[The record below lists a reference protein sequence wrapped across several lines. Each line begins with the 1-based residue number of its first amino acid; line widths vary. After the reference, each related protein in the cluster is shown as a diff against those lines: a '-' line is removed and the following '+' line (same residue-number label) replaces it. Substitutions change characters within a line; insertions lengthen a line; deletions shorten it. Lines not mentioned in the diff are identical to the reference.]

1 MPQRSQHSS
10 WPAALRSGPVSL
22 SRRCAAWLWAGV
34 PAALLSLSAFAEA
47 ISNPSPAVSGLP
59 DNPMPTLDA
68 TMKAV
73 VGQLSGQP
81 DPAYLVAFGVVDDR
95 TQTIQGTHGAFAGTV
110 AETSRL
116 LDIDMRVGTMQL
128 DSGHKLRDAG
138 WFSEDPRPSWRVPFA
153 GPSSAL
159 RLALLRGSDDIFR
172 LARARLLKVRA
183 NEIVKVA
190 REDDSADYSVAPV
203 VIRDVDTPEAR
214 VNISDWEKLVSEVSA
229 VYLDF
234 SSINDSAV
242 QLVVSEERRYF
253 LNNEGTHVRDGR
265 NHYRVATWAET
276 IADDGM
282 ALNVYDYVDVASP
295 DRLPTREQVTAMA
308 RGVAERL
315 VALRSAPTV
324 DPWSGPAILRGR
336 AAGVFFHEIFGHRIE
351 GHRQKDEDEGQTF
364 TKQVGK
370 PILPPF
376 LSVVDDPTQT
386 QRAGEDLNGH
396 YAVDD
401 EGVLAER
408 VSLVESGILRTFLMS
423 RAPVAGVARSNGH
436 GRREPGNFVVARQG
450 NLMVEASK
458 TIPYAELR
466 KRLIDE
472 TKRQKRDFG
481 LIFDDISGGF
491 TFTGRSTPNS
501 FVVSPVTVW
510 KVYVDGRPDQL
521 VRGVDLIGTPLT
533 TFARILAAADDVAVF
548 NGVCGAESGWVPVSA
563 SAPSLLVSEV
573 EIQRREKGNDR
584 PPLLSPPGAPTNNP
598 GATW

>member
-1 MPQRSQHSS
+1 MPPSPKFSLTPAGALLSVRCVSL
-10 WPAALRSGPVSL
+10 PVAAL
-22 SRRCAAWLWAGV
+22 W
-34 PAALLSLSAFAEA
+34 SLSAFAEA
-47 ISNPSPAVSGLP
+47 ISESPAAAASAQ
-59 DNPMPTLDA
+59 DNPMATLDA
-68 TMKAV
+68 TLNEV
-73 VGQLSGQP
+73 VSKLDGQP
-81 DPAYLVAFGVVDDR
+81 DPAYLITFGMVDDHQ
-95 TQTIQGTHGAFAGTV
+95 QTIQGTHGAFAGTV
-110 AETSRL
+110 TERARL
-116 LDIDMRVGTMQL
+116 LDIDMRVGSMQL

-138 WFSEDPRPSWRVPFA
+138 WFSDDPRPSWQVPFI
-153 GPSSAL
+153 GPPSAL
-159 RLALLRGSDDIFR
+159 RLALLRGSDDVFR
-172 LARARLLKVRA
+172 QSRARLLKVRA
-183 NEIVKVA
+183 NEVVKVA
-190 REDDSADYSVAPV
+190 REDDSADYSAAPV
-203 VIRDVDTPEAR
+203 VIRDVEIPAAR
-214 VNISDWEKLVSEVSA
+214 VSIADWEKLVSEVSA

-234 SSINDSAV
+234 PTIHDSAV

-253 LNNEGTHVRDGR
+253 LNSEGTRVRDGR
-265 NHYRVATWAET
+265 NHFRVATWGET
-276 IADDGM
+276 VATDGM

-315 VALRSAPTV
+315 VALRNAPTV

-370 PILPPF
+370 PILPTF
-376 LSVVDDPTQT
+376 LSVVDDPTQA
-386 QRAGEDLNGH
+386 QRAGEDLNGF
-396 YAVDD
+396 YVVDD
-401 EGVLAER
+401 EGVAAER
-408 VSLVESGILRTFLMS
+408 VSLVEAGILRTFLMS
-423 RAPVAGVARSNGH
+423 RAPVAGVSRSNGH
-436 GRREPGNFVVARQG
+436 GRREPGHAVVARQG

-466 KRLIDE
+466 KRLVDE
-472 TKRQKRDFG
+472 AKRQKRDFG

-510 KVYVDGRPDQL
+510 KVYIDGRPDEL

-533 TFARILAAADDVAVF
+533 TFARIMAAADDIAVF

-573 EIQRREKGNDR
+573 EVQRREKGNDR
-584 PPLLSPPGAPTNNP
+584 PPLLPPPDQRGKNP